1 MEEQKTIFRKKALE
15 RISSPDQ
22 LTDYLNVTNPKI
34 WVILAAIIAL
44 LVGLLAW
51 GTIGTLETSAK
62 VKVIVEEHM
71 AQVIPLGS
79 ERLAEGMTLCV
90 ASQETVIASTGRDD
104 FGRIFGV
111 AELPLPDG
119 VYDGTVVV
127 EQTRPIDFLLESR

>member
-1 MEEQKTIFRKKALE
+1 MEEQKTIFRKKTLE

-22 LTDYLNVTNPKI
+22 LTDYLCVTNPKI

-79 ERLAEGMTLCV
+79 ERLGEGMPLCV
-90 ASQETVIASTGRDD
+90 ASQETVIASTGTDD
-104 FGRIFGV
+104 FGRVFGV
-111 AELPLPDG
+111 AELTLPNG
-119 VYDGTVVV
+119 MYDGTVVV
-127 EQTRPIDFLLESR
+127 EKTRPIDFLLESR

>member
-1 MEEQKTIFRKKALE
+1 MEEQKTIFRKKTLE

-22 LTDYLNVTNPKI
+22 LTDYLCVTNPKI

-79 ERLAEGMTLCV
+79 ERLGEGMPLCV
-90 ASQETVIASTGRDD
+90 ASQETVIASTGTDD
-104 FGRIFGV
+104 FGRVFGV
-111 AELPLPDG
+111 AELTLPDG
-119 VYDGTVVV
+119 MYDGTVVV
-127 EQTRPIDFLLESR
+127 EKTRPIDFLLESR

>member
-1 MEEQKTIFRKKALE
+1 MEEQKTIFRKKTLE

-22 LTDYLNVTNPKI
+22 LTDYLCVTNPKI
-34 WVILAAIIAL
+34 WVIRAAIIAL

-79 ERLAEGMTLCV
+79 ERLGEGMPLCV
-90 ASQETVIASTGRDD
+90 ASQETVIASTGTDD
-104 FGRIFGV
+104 FGRVFGV
-111 AELPLPDG
+111 AELTLPDG
-119 VYDGTVVV
+119 MYDGTVVV
-127 EQTRPIDFLLESR
+127 EKTRPIDFLLESR

>member
-1 MEEQKTIFRKKALE
+1 MEEQKTIFRKKTLE

-79 ERLAEGMTLCV
+79 ERLGEGMPLCV
-90 ASQETVIASTGRDD
+90 ASQETVIASTGTDD
-104 FGRIFGV
+104 FGRVFGV
-111 AELPLPDG
+111 AELTLPDG
-119 VYDGTVVV
+119 MYDGTVVV
-127 EQTRPIDFLLESR
+127 EKTRPIDFLLESR

>member
-22 LTDYLNVTNPKI
+22 LTDYLCVTNPGI
-34 WVILAAIIAL
+34 WVILAAILAL

-51 GTIGTLETSAK
+51 GTIGTLETSAR
-62 VKVIVEEHM
+62 VKVIIADHT
-71 AQVIPLGS
+71 AQVVPLGS